1 LARRGLFVEPTAALT
16 WGAALLARSHPVLA
30 NLTTAAAAWDRAREL
45 ASGRVV
51 VPLCG
56 SGLKSK

>member
-1 LARRGLFVEPTAALT
+1 VEPTAALT
-16 WGAALLARSHPVLA
+16 WAAALLARDHPALA
-30 NLTTAAAAWDRAREL
+30 DLAAPGDGWRRAREL
-45 ASGRVV
+45 AAGSVV